1 MKEQQKMHV
10 GVVGAGAISNIYL
23 TNMIHRFS
31 GLQVDAICARH
42 LESAKRQGEKYGIRA
57 CTFEEMLEDESIE
70 LVVNLT
76 PACEH
81 YEIIKKALLAGK
93 HVYTE
98 KTMTDD
104 PQKAAELLKLA
115 DEKKRYLGSAPDTFL
130 GAALQTARKALDDG
144 LVGEVTS
151 FAAAANR
158 DNNYLLSIASFL
170 RMPGGGVCLDYGVY
184 YLTALVSLLGPVRR
198 TAAMVRAPYKK
209 HVNIIP
215 DNPLYGQE
223 MDTPNESE
231 VSAILQLGSGI
242 TGTLH
247 LNADS
252 VLKDQAFLTI
262 YGTKGILYLPDPNQ
276 FGGRVRL
283 LKNSHDLKAPS
294 EILELPNLFAYED
307 NSRGIGPAEMAAAIR
322 QGRPCRTDKE
332 FAYHVLDVLAAILK
346 SGEENRFQEIASS
359 CERPR
364 PFVPATENP
373 EDQLVL

>member
-1 MKEQQKMHV
+1 MMEKQKMHV

-31 GLQVDAICARH
+31 GLQVDAICAKH
-42 LESAKRQGEKYGIRA
+42 LEHARSQGEKYGIRA
-57 CTFEEMLEDESIE
+57 CTFQEMLEDETIE
-70 LVVNLT
+70 MIVNLT

-81 YEIIKKALLAGK
+81 YEIIKKSLLAGK

-104 PQKAAELLKLA
+104 PQKAEELLKLA
-115 DEKKRYLGSAPDTFL
+115 EEKKRYLGSAPDTFL
-130 GAALQTARKALDDG
+130 GAALQTARKAIDDG
-144 LVGEVTS
+144 IIGEVTS
-151 FAAAANR
+151 CVAAANR
-158 DNNYLLSIASFL
+158 DNNYLLSVSSFL

-184 YLTALVSLLGPVRR
+184 YVTALVSLLGPVRR
-198 TAAMVRAPYKK
+198 TAAMVRAPYPR

-215 DNPLYGQE
+215 GNPLYGQE
-223 MDTPNESE
+223 MDTPNESQ
-231 VSAILQLGSGI
+231 VSAILQFESGI

-252 VLKDQAFLTI
+252 VLKDQSYLAV

-283 LKNSHDLKAPS
+283 VRNSHDLKKPS
-294 EILELPNLFAYED
+294 QAQELPNSFAYEE

-322 QGRPCRTDKE
+322 AGRPCRADKE
-332 FAYHVLDVLAAILK
+332 FAYHVLEVLDAILK
-346 SGEENRFQEIASS
+346 SGEERRFFEISSS
-359 CERPR
+359 CPRPR
-364 PFVPATENP
+364 PFVPAAENP
-373 EDQLVL
+373 EKQLVL